1 MAVFFKKLFIAG
13 LWLFVP
19 SFLWSQSFD
28 FKNFDSDMGLP
39 QNYVYC
45 LAQDDDGY
53 LWIGTGEG
61 LVRYDG
67 IDFVTYTQNDSL
79 ASDFAESL
87 FVDKDGVIWIG
98 HRNGTLSYYKN
109 GVFGKIL
116 PAENEPSPIKDIS
129 QDKMGNIW
137 ASVQNCGL
145 LKIDSEKI
153 ITSYTQPKL
162 FANKLYY
169 CVEAVDSL
177 NILVGTSQ
185 GLMLLTLDEDG
196 SAQSFKNI
204 TDIPTTNINSIV
216 KRRAIEGEYWI
227 ATEDEGFYKYH
238 FNSDKATHFA
248 NNNLCVKFNIEYE
261 SILDIYEDE
270 EGSLLLATW
279 GKGVIKLIFDAGK
292 QTFVESFNF
301 STENGL
307 THNFIKDILGDR
319 EGNLWFGTYGGG
331 VSVLLNDCFIHYNF
345 QDIGFILSTAKSVIA
360 VESDLWIGLDN
371 GILRTDPFCFPDHEY
386 YDNALGIPNDEIST
400 VRYDSDSTLWVASLN
415 SGLYY
420 REKDQLRFKKYN
432 FIKNIKDPVINDM
445 DILNDNIYLATADG
459 FYSLNK
465 KTGVSSLLTTMENLP
480 HNNINFVYIDK
491 QENIWIGPKSSG
503 ICRVDSNKIEIHRL
517 WQAPLD
523 VSGMTTDAEGNF
535 WLATIGKGIL
545 LYNQDSI
552 RQFID
557 ISDGLSKNYC
567 YDIICDKNQKL
578 WVAHWPGVST
588 VDLKSGQIHRYDF
601 NDKMGGDFYDIW
613 EDQKRNIWFAS
624 SNGVLKY
631 MPDRDKLNLVAPKI
645 NLKSIKISDKGYPLD
660 RAIKLPYPYN
670 QKYASLRFDFI
681 GISFKNPQAVTYQY
695 KLEVNGE
702 EQKEWIDLGTTNY
715 KEYDFLP
722 DGEYTLKIRAFNADG
737 IASAIPLTIP
747 ITIASPFWKK
757 YWFYLSVIV
766 LVGMLFYWTVKMRER
781 QLRHQK
787 EELQREVDL
796 QTVIL
801 REQKGEIERK
811 NIDITASINY
821 AKRIQSSILP
831 PVSALKD
838 AFVESFIFFAPR
850 DIVSG
855 DFYWYTKSKDK
866 FILCCADC
874 TGHGVPG
881 AFMSMI
887 GTTLLND
894 INRVGDVKTPAEIL
908 EKLDDNINTLLQQD
922 IEGNSADGMD
932 ISVIEINL
940 KTQNITL
947 ASAKRPVY
955 LFINNKL
962 TIYNGTRRS
971 IGDDSLA
978 LKSKFVNYEY
988 NCSKGDAVYLFTD
1001 GFTDQFG
1008 GPDGKKLMKVGV
1020 KRLLE
1025 EIHQKPMNE
1034 QGRLIGD
1041 CFKNWKG
1048 ELDQVDD
1055 VLFMGIRL

>member
-1 MAVFFKKLFIAG
+1 
-13 LWLFVP
+13 
-19 SFLWSQSFD
+19 
-28 FKNFDSDMGLP
+28 MGLP

-45 LAQDDDGY
+45 LAQDPNGY

-67 IDFVTYTQNDSL
+67 INFITYTQNDSL
-79 ASDFAESL
+79 ASDFAQSL
-87 FVDKDGVIWIG
+87 FVDKEGVLWIG
-98 HRNGTLSYYKN
+98 HNNGTLSYYQN
-109 GVFGKIL
+109 GVFNKIQ
-116 PAENEPSPIKDIS
+116 PAEKAPSPIKGIS

-137 ASVQNCGL
+137 ATVQNNGL
-145 LKIDSEKI
+145 LKIDAQKHVTTYYQSE
-153 ITSYTQPKL
+153 L
-162 FANKLYY
+162 FSDKLYY
-169 CVEAVDSL
+169 CVEAADSP

-185 GLMLLTLDEDG
+185 GLMLLSLNKDG
-196 SAQSFKNI
+196 VAQSFKNV
-204 TDIPTTNINSIV
+204 TDIPTTNINAIV

-238 FNSDKATHFA
+238 HNSDKATHFA

-261 SILDIYEDE
+261 SILDMYEDE

-279 GKGVIKLIFDAGK
+279 GKGVIKLFFDAGK
-292 QTFVESFNF
+292 QDFVKSFNF

-307 THNFIKDILGDR
+307 NHNFIKGIMGDR

-331 VSVLLNDCFIHYNF
+331 LSVLLNDCFIHYNL
-345 QDIGFILSTAKSVIA
+345 QDIGFKLSSAKSVTA
-360 VESDLWIGLDN
+360 SESDLWIGLDN

-386 YDNALGIPNDEIST
+386 YDKALGVPNDEIT
-400 VRYDSDSTLWVASLN
+400 AVCYDGDSTLWVASSG
-415 SGLYY
+415 SGLFY
-420 REKDQLRFKKYN
+420 REKGRLRFVKYN
-432 FIKNIKDPVINDM
+432 FIDNIKDPVINDM

-459 FYSLNK
+459 FYSLNR

-480 HNNINFVYIDK
+480 HNNINFVYIDTK
-491 QENIWIGPKSSG
+491 KNIWIGPKSSG

-523 VSGMTTDAEGNF
+523 VSAMTSDAEGNF

-557 ISDGLSKNYC
+557 INDGLSKNYC

-578 WVAHWPGVST
+578 WVAHWPGIST
-588 VDLKSGQIHRYDF
+588 VDLKSGQIDRYDF

-613 EDQKRNIWFAS
+613 EDQEKNIWFAS
-624 SNGVLKY
+624 SNGVIKY
-631 MPDRDKLNLVAPKI
+631 IPDRDKKNLVPPKI
-645 NLKSIKISDKGYPLD
+645 NLNSIKISDKPYSLD

-670 QKYASLRFDFI
+670 KKYATLRFDFI
-681 GISFKNPQAVTYQY
+681 GISFKNPKAVTYQY
-695 KLEVNGE
+695 KLEARGE
-702 EQKEWIDLGTTNY
+702 EQQEWIDLGTANH
-715 KEYDFLP
+715 KEYEFLP
-722 DGEYTLKIRAFNADG
+722 DGEYKLKIRAFNADG
-737 IASAIPLTIP
+737 IASSVPITIP
-747 ITIASPFWKK
+747 IEIASPFWKK
-757 YWFYLSVIV
+757 YWFYLALIAAIGVI
-766 LVGMLFYWTVKMRER
+766 FYWTIKLRER
-781 QLRHQK
+781 QLRLQK

-801 REQKGEIERK
+801 REQKTEIERK

-831 PVSALKD
+831 PVSALRE
-838 AFVESFIFFAPR
+838 AFNESFIFFAPR

-855 DFYWYTKSKDK
+855 DFYWYAKTKDK
-866 FILCCADC
+866 FVLCCADC

-894 INRVGDVKTPAEIL
+894 INKLGDVKTPAEVL
-908 EKLDDNINTLLQQD
+908 EKLDANINTLLQQD
-922 IEGNSADGMD
+922 NEGNAADGMD
-932 ISVIEINL
+932 ISIVEINL
-940 KTQNITL
+940 KTKNITL

-955 LFINNKL
+955 LYINNKL

-971 IGDDSLA
+971 IGDDKLT

-1001 GFTDQFG
+1001 GYTDQFG

-1020 KRLLE
+1020 KKLLE
-1025 EIHQKPMNE
+1025 DINQKSMNE
-1034 QGRLIGD
+1034 QGLLIGEY
-1041 CFKNWKG
+1041 FKNWKG